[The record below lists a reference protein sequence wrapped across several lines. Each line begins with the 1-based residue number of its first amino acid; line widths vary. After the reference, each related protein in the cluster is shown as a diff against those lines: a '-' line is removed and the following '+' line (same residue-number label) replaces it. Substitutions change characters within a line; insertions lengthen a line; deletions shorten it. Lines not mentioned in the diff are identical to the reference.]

1 VRATTRKLACVAS
14 ALLLAGCS
22 TLTPRLSGDPIE
34 PFNRGVFSFNE
45 ALDRTVLVPVSTVY
59 RDITPTPVRTGID
72 NFFHNFQD
80 AWSAIN
86 LLLQGRPADAGS
98 DFMRFGINTVF
109 GLAGFID
116 WAEPLGLE
124 RHDED
129 LGQTLGKWGVGPGPY
144 LVLPLL
150 GPSTLRDVTDVPF
163 ALQISPDQ
171 LVHDTLVL
179 NGMAVVRVVNARAN
193 LLGATQVI
201 DEIALDKY
209 QFIRDAYLQRRR
221 NLVYDGN
228 PPEEEDPYAPPPSE
242 RAAQRAAEAAAAAA
256 GAGAASAPDEAASA
270 PGAPAPEP
278 AR

>member
-1 VRATTRKLACVAS
+1 MPTLRTVSIAVA
-14 ALLLAGCS
+14 ALMLGGCAAI
-22 TLTPRLSGDPIE
+22 TPRLTGDPIE
-34 PFNRGVFSFNE
+34 PVNRAVFKFNE
-45 ALDRTVLVPVSTVY
+45 ALDKTVLVPVSTVY
-59 RDITPTPVRTGID
+59 RDVTPSPVRTGIS

-80 AWSAIN
+80 AWSAVN
-86 LLLQGRPADAGS
+86 LLLQGRPGDAGQ
-98 DFMRFGINTVF
+98 DMMRFGINTVF

-129 LGQTLGKWGVGPGPY
+129 LGQTLGVWGVGAGPY
-144 LVLPLL
+144 LMLPLL

-179 NGMAVVRVVNARAN
+179 NGMAAVRIVNARAN

-221 NLVYDGN
+221 SLIYDGN
-228 PPEEEDPYAPPPSE
+228 PPDEEDPYEPPPSLRAAE
-242 RAAQRAAEAAAAAA
+242 RAAEEAAAAA
-256 GAGAASAPDEAASA
+256 GAAASAPSAPASA
-270 PGAPAPEP
+270 P

>member
-1 VRATTRKLACVAS
+1 MNSPARKFALAAS
-14 ALLLAGCS
+14 ALVLAGCS
-22 TLTPRLSGDPIE
+22 TLTPRLTGDPLE
-34 PFNRGVFSFNE
+34 PVNRGVFTFNE
-45 ALDRTVLVPVSTVY
+45 ALDRTILVPVSTAY
-59 RDITPTPVRTGID
+59 RDITPSPVRTGIG

-80 AWSAIN
+80 AWSAVN
-86 LLLQGRPADAGS
+86 LLLQGRPGDAGS

-171 LVHDTLVL
+171 LVHDSLVL
-179 NGMAVVRVVNARAN
+179 NGMAAVRVVNARAN

-221 NLVYDGN
+221 NLIYDGN
-228 PPEEEDPYAPPPSE
+228 PPDEEDPYEPPPSL
-242 RAAQRAAEAAAAAA
+242 RAAELAAEKAAAEA
-256 GAGAASAPDEAASA
+256 GAAASA
-270 PGAPAPEP
+270 PGAPASEP

>member
-1 VRATTRKLACVAS
+1 MSGAARKLGAVA
-14 ALLLAGCS
+14 AAAMLAGCS

-34 PFNRGVFSFNE
+34 PFNRGVFAFNE
-45 ALDRTVLVPVSTVY
+45 ALDKTVLTPVATVY

-129 LGQTLGKWGVGPGPY
+129 LGQTLGKWGMGPGPY

-171 LVHDTLVL
+171 VVHDTLVL
-179 NGMAVVRVVNARAN
+179 NGLAVVRVVNARAN

-242 RAAQRAAEAAAAAA
+242 RAAERAAEAAAAAA
-256 GAGAASAPDEAASA
+256 GAAASAPEEAASA
-270 PGAPAPEP
+270 PGAPVSEP
-278 AR
+278 TR

>member
-1 VRATTRKLACVAS
+1 MRSPVRKLAFVAS
-14 ALLLAGCS
+14 ALALAGCS
-22 TLTPRLSGDPIE
+22 TLTPRLTGDPLE
-34 PFNRGVFSFNE
+34 PVNRGVFTFNE
-45 ALDRTVLVPVSTVY
+45 ALDRTVMVPVATVY
-59 RDITPTPVRTGID
+59 RDITPTVVRTGID

-80 AWSAIN
+80 AWSAVN

-98 DFMRFGINTVF
+98 DLMRFGINTVF
-109 GLAGFID
+109 GIGGFID

-163 ALQISPDQ
+163 AVQISPDQ
-171 LVHDTLVL
+171 MVHDSFVL
-179 NGMAVVRVVNARAN
+179 NGMAVVRIVNVRAN

-221 NLVYDGN
+221 NLIYDGN
-228 PPEEEDPYAPPPSE
+228 PPEEEDPYEPPPSLRAAE
-242 RAAQRAAEAAAAAA
+242 RAAEDAAAAA
-256 GAGAASAPDEAASA
+256 GANAASAAASA
-270 PGAPAPEP
+270 PGEPASAPA
-278 AR
+278 R

>member
-1 VRATTRKLACVAS
+1 MKALMCAAALGAATLALS
-14 ALLLAGCS
+14 GCAAV
-22 TLTPRLSGDPIE
+22 TPRLSGDPLE
-34 PFNRGVFSFNE
+34 PVNRAVFKFNE
-45 ALDRTVLVPVSTVY
+45 SVDQHVLVPVATAY
-59 RDITPTPVRTGID
+59 RDITPSPVRTGID
-72 NFFHNFQD
+72 NFFHNFKD
-80 AWSAIN
+80 AWSAVN

-98 DFMRFGINTVF
+98 DLMRFGINTVF

-129 LGQTLGKWGVGPGPY
+129 LGQTLGKWGVGAGPY

-150 GPSTLRDVTDVPF
+150 GPSTFRDVTDVPF
-163 ALQISPDQ
+163 AIQLSPDQ
-171 LVHDTLVL
+171 YSSDGITIGTLS
-179 NGMAVVRVVNARAN
+179 VVRVVNARAN

-221 NLVYDGN
+221 SLIYDGN
-228 PPEEEDPYAPPPSE
+228 PPDEEDPYEPPPSLRSHE
-242 RAAQRAAEAAAAAA
+242 RAAEEAAAAA
-256 GAGAASAPDEAASA
+256 GAAASA
-270 PGAPAPEP
+270 PGAPASGP